1 MTPEDWTR
9 LYDAHCKE
17 LYASVSHRVGGDA
30 ELAEDLVQEAWL
42 AALDAWPP
50 PAKKPVAWLLTCA
63 MNRLRNH
70 IKRHRP
76 RAIEQDPLDPED
88 LRGIDNNPERA
99 ELLQAG
105 LARLSPEQADLIEGH
120 HFDGLAL
127 SELAAQKGVSVRAIE
142 GRLARARK
150 ALRSA
155 LNTIASSN

>member
-9 LYDAHCKE
+9 LYDSHCKE
-17 LYASVSHRVGGDA
+17 LYASISQRVGGNA

-42 AALDAWPP
+42 AALNAWPP
-50 PAKKPVAWLLTCA
+50 PATKPAAWLLTCA
-63 MNRLRNH
+63 MNRWRNH
-70 IKRHRP
+70 LKRRRP

-88 LRGIDNNPERA
+88 LHGVDDCPERA

-105 LARLSPEQADLIEGH
+105 LARLSPEQAALIEGH

-127 SELAAQKGVSVRAIE
+127 SELAAQEGLSVRAIE

-150 ALRSA
+150 ALRRV
-155 LNTIASSN
+155 LNTTPSSH